1 MTTPHFTDDE
11 VLLAAD
17 RFWIEKNDQ
26 GAIVQLADDFMATGK
41 HLSSITD
48 CLGFVGEALQRGH
61 KVNIEVPH
69 GSSRVSPTPSP

>member
-1 MTTPHFTDDE
+1 MTTNTFTRDE
-11 VLLAAD
+11 ILLAAD
-17 RFWIEKNDQ
+17 RFLIEKNDQ
-26 GAIVQLADDFMATGK
+26 GAVVQLAQDFMKTGK

-48 CLGFVGEALQRGH
+48 CLSLVEEALKRGH

>member
-1 MTTPHFTDDE
+1 MTTPHFTDQE

-17 RFWIEKNDQ
+17 RFLIKKSDQ
-26 GAIVQLADDFMATGK
+26 GATVQLAEDFMATGK
-41 HLSSITD
+41 HLSSIDD
-48 CLGFVGEALQRGH
+48 CMGFVREALQRGH